1 MNEAGRDIFSVSRLN
16 MEVRSALENSFPL
29 LWVTG
34 EISNL
39 AMPRSGHL
47 YFSLKDASAQVR
59 CAMFRN
65 RRNLLRFQPGDGTQV
80 IVRARVTVYEPRGDL
95 QLVIE
100 HMEPAGEGLLRQQVE
115 ELARKLREEG
125 LFGEERK
132 KPLPTFPRRIGVVTS
147 PSGAAIRDVLT
158 VLKRR
163 CPSIPVVVYP
173 VAVQGKT
180 AAGEITEMLKIADR
194 RKECDLLIL
203 TRGGG
208 SLEDLM
214 AFNDEQLAR
223 TIAGLSIRLI
233 CAIGHEI
240 GTSISDHV
248 ADRRAPTPSAAA
260 ELASP
265 DSEALLHR
273 VDLLAARIQRTQAQ
287 HLQRNMQRLDEL
299 GIRLQQQH
307 PGVRLQHQAERITT
321 LRARLQ
327 QAGRNRTRILH
338 ASLDTLATRLQA
350 RAPARRV
357 SDTRSHLERLGK
369 RFETLMR
376 QRVEERSTR
385 VKALARELHAISPLA
400 TLERGYSITLNEK
413 QQAITDS
420 NQVNK
425 GEELEIR
432 FARGSIQCEVTEKG

>member
-1 MNEAGRDIFSVSRLN
+1 MNQAGRDIFSVSRLN

-223 TIAGLSIRLI
+223 TIAGLSIPLI
-233 CAIGHEI
+233 SAIGHEI
-240 GTSISDHV
+240 DTSISDHV

-307 PGVRLQHQAERITT
+307 PGVRLQHQAERIAT
-321 LRARLQ
+321 LRSRLQ

>member
-1 MNEAGRDIFSVSRLN
+1 MTRPGRDIFSVSRLN

-39 AMPRSGHL
+39 ATPRSGHL

-95 QLVIE
+95 QLIIE

-125 LFGEERK
+125 LFDEERK
-132 KPLPTFPRRIGVVTS
+132 KPIPSFPRRIGVVTS
-147 PSGAAIRDVLT
+147 PSGAAVRDVLT

-173 VAVQGKT
+173 VSVQGKT
-180 AAGEITEMLKIADR
+180 AAGEIAEMLRIAER
-194 RKECDLLIL
+194 RNECDLLIL

-223 TIAGLSIRLI
+223 TIAGLSIPVI
-233 CAIGHEI
+233 SAIGHEI
-240 GTSISDHV
+240 DTSISDHV

-265 DSEALLHR
+265 DSAALLHR
-273 VDLLAARIQRTQAQ
+273 VDLLAARFQRTQAQ
-287 HLQRNMQRLDEL
+287 DLQRNMQRLDEL
-299 GIRLQQQH
+299 AIRLQQQH
-307 PGVRLQHQAERITT
+307 PGVRLRQQAERIAT
-321 LRARLQ
+321 LGARLG
-327 QAGRNRTRILH
+327 QAGRSRIRIQH
-338 ASLDTLATRLQA
+338 ASLETLATRLQA
-350 RAPARRV
+350 QAPARRV
-357 SDTRSHLERLGK
+357 SETRAHLERLA
-369 RFETLMR
+369 RRSETVMR
-376 QRVEERSTR
+376 QSLEERRTR

-400 TLERGYSITLNEK
+400 TLERGYSITLNEG

-420 NQVNK
+420 RKVRK
-425 GEELEIR
+425 GETLEVR
-432 FARGSIQCEVTEKG
+432 LARGSIRCEVTEKR

>member
-39 AMPRSGHL
+39 ATPRSGHL

-194 RKECDLLIL
+194 RKERDLLIL

-223 TIAGLSIRLI
+223 TIAGLSIPLI
-233 CAIGHEI
+233 SAIGHEI
-240 GTSISDHV
+240 DTSISDHV

-287 HLQRNMQRLDEL
+287 HMQRNMQRLDEL

>member
-1 MNEAGRDIFSVSRLN
+1 MNQAGRDIFSVSRLN

-223 TIAGLSIRLI
+223 TIAGLSIPLI
-233 CAIGHEI
+233 SAIGHEI
-240 GTSISDHV
+240 DTSISDHV

-400 TLERGYSITLNEK
+400 TLERGYSITLNDK
-413 QQAITDS
+413 HRAITDS

>member
-1 MNEAGRDIFSVSRLN
+1 MSQTGRDIFSVSRLN

-65 RRNLLRFQPGDGTQV
+65 RRSLLRFQPGDGAQV
-80 IVRARVTVYEPRGDL
+80 IVRAKVTVYEPRGDL
-95 QLVIE
+95 QLIVE

-125 LFGEERK
+125 LFDEERK
-132 KPLPTFPRRIGVVTS
+132 KPIPSFPRRIGVVTS
-147 PSGAAIRDVLT
+147 PSGAAIRDVLS

-163 CPSIPVVVYP
+163 CPSIPVVLYP
-173 VAVQGKT
+173 VPVQGKT
-180 AAGEITEMLKIADR
+180 AAGEIAEMLKLADR
-194 RKECDLLIL
+194 RSECDLLIL

-223 TIAGLSIRLI
+223 TIAGLSIPVI
-233 CAIGHEI
+233 SAIGHEI
-240 GTSISDHV
+240 DTSISDHV
-248 ADRRAPTPSAAA
+248 ADRRAATPSAAA

-265 DSEALLHR
+265 DSGALLHR
-273 VDLLAARIQRTQAQ
+273 IDLLDGRLRRHQAQ
-287 HLQRNMQRLDEL
+287 RLQRNMQRLDEL

-307 PGVRLQHQAERITT
+307 PGVRMRHQAERIGS
-321 LRARLQ
+321 LRSRLE
-327 QAGRNRTRILH
+327 QASNSRLRILH
-338 ASLDTLATRLQA
+338 ASLATLATRMHA
-350 RAPARRV
+350 EAPARRLV
-357 SDTRSHLERLGK
+357 ESRSHLERLAG
-369 RFETLMR
+369 RSETVMR
-376 QRVEERSTR
+376 QRLAESTAR
-385 VKALARELHAISPLA
+385 VTALARELHAISPLA
-400 TLERGYSITLNEK
+400 TLERGYSITLNDQ

-420 NQVNK
+420 SQVREE
-425 GEELEIR
+425 EELEVR
-432 FARGSIQCEVTEKG
+432 FARGAISCRVTERR

>member
-1 MNEAGRDIFSVSRLN
+1 MNQAGRDIFSVSRLN

-39 AMPRSGHL
+39 ATPRSGHL

-125 LFGEERK
+125 LFEEQRK
-132 KPLPTFPRRIGVVTS
+132 KPLPSFPRRIGVVTS

-180 AAGEITEMLKIADR
+180 AAGEITEMLKIADQ

-223 TIAGLSIRLI
+223 TIAGLSIPLI
-233 CAIGHEI
+233 SAIGHEI
-240 GTSISDHV
+240 DTSISDHV

-432 FARGSIQCEVTEKG
+432 FARGSIQCEVTGKG

>member
-1 MNEAGRDIFSVSRLN
+1 MSQTGRDIFSVSRLN

-65 RRNLLRFQPGDGTQV
+65 RRSLLRFQPGDGAQV

-95 QLVIE
+95 QLIVE

-125 LFGEERK
+125 LFDEERK
-132 KPLPTFPRRIGVVTS
+132 KPIPTFPGKIGVVTS
-147 PSGAAIRDVLT
+147 PSGAAIRDVLS

-163 CPSIPVVVYP
+163 CPSIPVVIYP
-173 VAVQGKT
+173 VPVQGKT
-180 AAGEITEMLKIADR
+180 AAGEIADMLKIADR

-223 TIAGLSIRLI
+223 TIAELSIPVI
-233 CAIGHEI
+233 SAIGHEI
-240 GTSISDHV
+240 DTSISDHV

-265 DSEALLHR
+265 DSAALLHR
-273 VDLLAARIQRTQAQ
+273 VALLDTRLQRVHAQ
-287 HLQRNMQRLDEL
+287 KLQRNMQRLDEL

-307 PGVRLQHQAERITT
+307 PGLRLRQQAEKIAT
-321 LRARLQ
+321 LGARLG
-327 QAGRNRTRILH
+327 QAGRSRIRIQH
-338 ASLDTLATRLQA
+338 ASLETLATRLQA
-350 RAPARRV
+350 QAPARRV
-357 SDTRSHLERLGK
+357 SETRSHLEQLAR
-369 RFETLMR
+369 RSETVMR
-376 QRVEERSTR
+376 QSLEERRTS

-400 TLERGYSITLNEK
+400 TLERGYSITLNK
-413 QQAITDS
+413 GQQAITDS
-420 NQVNK
+420 SQVRK

-432 FARGSIQCEVTEKG
+432 FARGSIQAEVTEKR

>member
-1 MNEAGRDIFSVSRLN
+1 MSQTGRDIFSVSRLN

-65 RRNLLRFQPGDGTQV
+65 RRNLLRFQPGDGAQV

-95 QLVIE
+95 QLIVE

-125 LFGEERK
+125 LFDEERK
-132 KPLPTFPRRIGVVTS
+132 KPVPTFPARIGVVTS

-163 CPSIPVVVYP
+163 CPSIPVVLYP
-173 VAVQGKT
+173 VPVQGKT
-180 AAGEITEMLKIADR
+180 AAAELVDMLRIADR

-223 TIAGLSIRLI
+223 TIAGLSIPVI
-233 CAIGHEI
+233 SAIGHEI
-240 GTSISDHV
+240 DTSISDHV
-248 ADRRAPTPSAAA
+248 ADRRAATPSAAA

-273 VDLLAARIQRTQAQ
+273 IALLDARLERLQAQ
-287 HLQRNMQRLDEL
+287 KLQRNMQRLDEL

-307 PGVRLQHQAERITT
+307 PGVRLRHQADRVGT
-321 LRARLQ
+321 LRSRLE
-327 QAGRNRTRILH
+327 QAGVNRTRLLH
-338 ASLDTLATRLQA
+338 ASLATLATRLQA

-357 SDTRSHLERLGK
+357 SETRSHLERLA
-369 RFETLMR
+369 RRSETVVR
-376 QRVEERSTR
+376 QRLAESGAKVT
-385 VKALARELHAISPLA
+385 ALARELHAISPLA
-400 TLERGYSITLNEK
+400 TLERGYSITLNDS

-420 NQVNK
+420 SQVME

-432 FARGSIQCEVTEKG
+432 FARGSIQCEVTEKR

>member
-1 MNEAGRDIFSVSRLN
+1 MSQTGRDIFSVSRLN

-65 RRNLLRFQPGDGTQV
+65 RRSLLRFQPGDGTQV
-80 IVRARVTVYEPRGDL
+80 IVRAKVTVYEPRGDL
-95 QLVIE
+95 QLIIE

-125 LFGEERK
+125 LFDEERK
-132 KPLPTFPRRIGVVTS
+132 KPIPAFPRRIGVVTS

-163 CPSIPVVVYP
+163 CPSIPVVIYP
-173 VAVQGKT
+173 VPVQGKT
-180 AAGEITEMLKIADR
+180 AAGEIAEMLRIADR

-223 TIAGLSIRLI
+223 TIAGLSIPVI
-233 CAIGHEI
+233 SAIGHEI
-240 GTSISDHV
+240 DTSISDHV

-273 VDLLAARIQRTQAQ
+273 IALLDARLERLHAQ
-287 HLQRNMQRLDEL
+287 KLQRNMQRLDEL

-307 PGVRLQHQAERITT
+307 PGVRLRHQADRGAT
-321 LRARLQ
+321 LLSRLQ
-327 QAGRNRTRILH
+327 QAAVNRTRILH
-338 ASLDTLATRLQA
+338 ASLDTMTTRLQA
-350 RAPARRV
+350 QVPARRLV
-357 SDTRSHLERLGK
+357 ETRSNLERLA
-369 RFETLMR
+369 RRSQTVMR
-376 QRVEERSTR
+376 QRLAESGAKVT
-385 VKALARELHAISPLA
+385 ALARELHAISPLA
-400 TLERGYSITLNEK
+400 TLERGYSITLNDS

-420 NQVNK
+420 SQVSK

-432 FARGSIQCEVTEKG
+432 FARGSIQCEVTEKR

>member
-1 MNEAGRDIFSVSRLN
+1 MTQTGRDIFSVSRLN

-39 AMPRSGHL
+39 SMPRSGHL

-59 CAMFRN
+59 CALFRN
-65 RRNLLRFQPGDGTQV
+65 RRNLLRFQPGDGAQV

-95 QLVIE
+95 QLIIE

-125 LFGEERK
+125 LFDEERK
-132 KPLPTFPRRIGVVTS
+132 KPIPSFPMRIGVVTS

-163 CPSIPVVVYP
+163 CPSIPVVIYP
-173 VAVQGKT
+173 VPVQGKT
-180 AAGEITEMLKIADR
+180 AAGEIADMLRIADQ

-223 TIAGLSIRLI
+223 TIAGLETPVIS
-233 CAIGHEI
+233 AIGHEI
-240 GTSISDHV
+240 DTSISDHV

-265 DSEALLHR
+265 DSDALLHR
-273 VDLLAARIQRTQAQ
+273 IALLDSRLERVQTQK
-287 HLQRNMQRLDEL
+287 LQRNMQRLDEL

-307 PGVRLQHQAERITT
+307 PGVRLRHQADRIAT
-321 LRARLQ
+321 LRSRLD
-327 QAGRNRTRILH
+327 QAGRNRIRILH
-338 ASLDTLATRLQA
+338 ASLDTVTTRLQA
-350 RAPARRV
+350 RAPSRHV
-357 SDTRSHLERLGK
+357 SETRSHLERLAK
-369 RFETLMR
+369 RSEAAMR
-376 QRVEERSTR
+376 QRLAESGAKVT
-385 VKALARELHAISPLA
+385 ALARELHAISPLA
-400 TLERGYSITLNEK
+400 TLERGYSITLNDS

-420 NQVNK
+420 SQVRTGNP
-425 GEELEIR
+425 
-432 FARGSIQCEVTEKG
+432 FCARLDTV

>member
-1 MNEAGRDIFSVSRLN
+1 MSQTGRDIFSVSRLN

-65 RRNLLRFQPGDGTQV
+65 RRSLLRFQPGDGAQV

-95 QLVIE
+95 QLIVE

-125 LFGEERK
+125 LFDEERK
-132 KPLPTFPRRIGVVTS
+132 KPIPTFPGKIGVVTS
-147 PSGAAIRDVLT
+147 PSGAAIRDVLS

-163 CPSIPVVVYP
+163 CPSIPVVIYP
-173 VAVQGKT
+173 VPVQGKT
-180 AAGEITEMLKIADR
+180 AAGEIADMLKIADR

-223 TIAGLSIRLI
+223 TIAGLSIPVI
-233 CAIGHEI
+233 SAIGHEI
-240 GTSISDHV
+240 DTSISDHV

-265 DSEALLHR
+265 DSAALLHR
-273 VDLLAARIQRTQAQ
+273 VALLDTRLQRVHAQ
-287 HLQRNMQRLDEL
+287 KLQRNMQRLDEL

-307 PGVRLQHQAERITT
+307 PGLRLRHQAERITT
-321 LRARLQ
+321 LKSRLE
-327 QAGRNRTRILH
+327 QAGGNRIRILR
-338 ASLDTLATRLQA
+338 ATLETLATRLQA
-350 RAPARRV
+350 QAPARRV
-357 SDTRSHLERLGK
+357 AENRSHLERLA
-369 RFETLMR
+369 RRSETLIR
-376 QRVEERSTR
+376 QRLAESGAR
-385 VKALARELHAISPLA
+385 VTALARELHAISPLA
-400 TLERGYSITLNEK
+400 TLERGYSITLNDS

-420 NQVNK
+420 SQVRK

-432 FARGSIQCEVTEKG
+432 FARGSIQAEVTQKR

>member
-1 MNEAGRDIFSVSRLN
+1 MTRPGRDIFSVSRLN

-39 AMPRSGHL
+39 ATPRSGHL

-95 QLVIE
+95 QLIIE

-125 LFGEERK
+125 LFDKERK
-132 KPLPTFPRRIGVVTS
+132 KPIPSFPRRIGVVTS
-147 PSGAAIRDVLT
+147 PNGAAVRDVLT

-163 CPSIPVVVYP
+163 CPLIPVVVYP
-173 VAVQGKT
+173 VSVQGKT
-180 AAGEITEMLKIADR
+180 AAGEIAEMLRIAER
-194 RKECDLLIL
+194 RNECDLLIL

-223 TIAGLSIRLI
+223 TIAELSIPVI
-233 CAIGHEI
+233 SAIGHEI
-240 GTSISDHV
+240 DTSISDHV

-265 DSEALLHR
+265 DSAALLHR
-273 VDLLAARIQRTQAQ
+273 VDLLAARFQRTQAQ
-287 HLQRNMQRLDEL
+287 DLQRNMQRLDEL
-299 GIRLQQQH
+299 AIRLQQQH
-307 PGVRLQHQAERITT
+307 PGVRLRQQAERIAT
-321 LRARLQ
+321 LGARLG
-327 QAGRNRTRILH
+327 QAGRSRIRIQH
-338 ASLDTLATRLQA
+338 ASLETLATRLQA

-357 SDTRSHLERLGK
+357 SETRSHLERLA
-369 RFETLMR
+369 RRSETVVR
-376 QRVEERSTR
+376 QRLAESGAKVT
-385 VKALARELHAISPLA
+385 ALARELHAISPLA
-400 TLERGYSITLNEK
+400 TLERGYSITLNDS

-420 NQVNK
+420 SQVSK

-432 FARGSIQCEVTEKG
+432 FARGSIQCEVTEKR

>member
-1 MNEAGRDIFSVSRLN
+1 MTRPGRDIFSVSRLN

-39 AMPRSGHL
+39 ATPRSGHL

-95 QLVIE
+95 QLIIE

-125 LFGEERK
+125 LFDEERK
-132 KPLPTFPRRIGVVTS
+132 KPIPSFPRRIGVVTS
-147 PSGAAIRDVLT
+147 PSGAAVRDVFT

-173 VAVQGKT
+173 VSVQGKT
-180 AAGEITEMLKIADR
+180 AAGEIAEMLRIAER
-194 RKECDLLIL
+194 RNECDLLIL

-223 TIAGLSIRLI
+223 TIAGLSIPVI
-233 CAIGHEI
+233 SAIGHEI
-240 GTSISDHV
+240 DTSISDHV

-265 DSEALLHR
+265 DSAALLHR
-273 VDLLAARIQRTQAQ
+273 VDLLAARFQRTQAQ
-287 HLQRNMQRLDEL
+287 DLQRNMQRLDEL
-299 GIRLQQQH
+299 AIRLQQQH
-307 PGVRLQHQAERITT
+307 PGVRLRQQAERIAT
-321 LRARLQ
+321 LGARLG
-327 QAGRNRTRILH
+327 QAGRSRIRIQH
-338 ASLDTLATRLQA
+338 ASLETLATRLQA
-350 RAPARRV
+350 QAPARRV
-357 SDTRSHLERLGK
+357 SETRSHLEQLAR
-369 RFETLMR
+369 RSETVMR
-376 QRVEERSTR
+376 QSLEERRTS

-400 TLERGYSITLNEK
+400 TLERGYSITLNK
-413 QQAITDS
+413 GQQAITDS
-420 NQVNK
+420 SQVRK

-432 FARGSIQCEVTEKG
+432 FARGSIQAEVTEKR

>member
-223 TIAGLSIRLI
+223 TIAGLSIPLI
-233 CAIGHEI
+233 SAIGHEI
-240 GTSISDHV
+240 DTSISDHV

>member
-1 MNEAGRDIFSVSRLN
+1 MSQTGRDIFSVSRLN

-65 RRNLLRFQPGDGTQV
+65 RRSLLRFQPGDGAQV

-95 QLVIE
+95 QLIVE

-125 LFGEERK
+125 LFDEERK
-132 KPLPTFPRRIGVVTS
+132 KPIPTFPGKIGVVTS
-147 PSGAAIRDVLT
+147 PSGAAIRDVLS

-163 CPSIPVVVYP
+163 CPSIPVVIYP
-173 VAVQGKT
+173 VPVQGKT
-180 AAGEITEMLKIADR
+180 AAGEIADMLKIAER

-223 TIAGLSIRLI
+223 TIAGLSIPVI
-233 CAIGHEI
+233 SAIGHEI
-240 GTSISDHV
+240 DTSISDHV

-265 DSEALLHR
+265 DSAALLHR
-273 VDLLAARIQRTQAQ
+273 VALLDTRLQRVHAQ
-287 HLQRNMQRLDEL
+287 KLQRNMQRLDEL

-307 PGVRLQHQAERITT
+307 PGLRLRHQAERITT
-321 LRARLQ
+321 LKSRLE
-327 QAGRNRTRILH
+327 QAGGNRIRILR
-338 ASLDTLATRLQA
+338 ATLETLATRLQA
-350 RAPARRV
+350 QAPARRV
-357 SDTRSHLERLGK
+357 AETRSHLERLT
-369 RFETLMR
+369 RRSETVIR
-376 QRVEERSTR
+376 QRLAESGAR
-385 VKALARELHAISPLA
+385 VTALARELHAISPLA
-400 TLERGYSITLNEK
+400 TLERGYSITLNDR

-420 NQVNK
+420 SQVRK

-432 FARGSIQCEVTEKG
+432 FARGSIQCEVTEKR

>member
-1 MNEAGRDIFSVSRLN
+1 MSQTGRDIFSVSRLN

-65 RRNLLRFQPGDGTQV
+65 RRSLLRFQPGDGAQV

-95 QLVIE
+95 QLIVE

-125 LFGEERK
+125 LFDEERK
-132 KPLPTFPRRIGVVTS
+132 KPIPTFPGKIGVVTS
-147 PSGAAIRDVLT
+147 PSGAAIRDVLS

-163 CPSIPVVVYP
+163 CPSIPVVIYP
-173 VAVQGKT
+173 VPVQGKT
-180 AAGEITEMLKIADR
+180 AAGEIADMLKIAER

-223 TIAGLSIRLI
+223 TIAGLSIPVI
-233 CAIGHEI
+233 SAIGHEI
-240 GTSISDHV
+240 DTSISDHV

-265 DSEALLHR
+265 DSAALLHR
-273 VDLLAARIQRTQAQ
+273 VALLDTRLQRVHVQK
-287 HLQRNMQRLDEL
+287 LQRNMQRLDEL

-307 PGVRLQHQAERITT
+307 PGLRLRHQAERITT
-321 LRARLQ
+321 LKSRLE
-327 QAGRNRTRILH
+327 QAGGNRIRILR
-338 ASLDTLATRLQA
+338 ATLETLATRLQA
-350 RAPARRV
+350 QAPARRV
-357 SDTRSHLERLGK
+357 AETRSHLERLT
-369 RFETLMR
+369 RRSETLIR
-376 QRVEERSTR
+376 QRLAESGAR
-385 VKALARELHAISPLA
+385 VTALARELHAISPLA
-400 TLERGYSITLNEK
+400 TLERGYSITLNDS

-420 NQVNK
+420 SQVRK

-432 FARGSIQCEVTEKG
+432 FARGSIQAEVTQKR

>member
-1 MNEAGRDIFSVSRLN
+1 MNQAGRDIFSVSRLN

-125 LFGEERK
+125 LFEEERK

-223 TIAGLSIRLI
+223 TIAGLSIPLI
-233 CAIGHEI
+233 SAIGHEI
-240 GTSISDHV
+240 DTSISDHV

>member
-1 MNEAGRDIFSVSRLN
+1 MNQAGRDIFSVSRLN

-125 LFGEERK
+125 LFEEQRK
-132 KPLPTFPRRIGVVTS
+132 QAIPSFPTRIGVVTS

-173 VAVQGKT
+173 VAVQGKS
-180 AAGEITEMLKIADR
+180 AAREISEMLKIADR

-223 TIAGLSIRLI
+223 TIAGLSIPLI
-233 CAIGHEI
+233 SAIGHEI
-240 GTSISDHV
+240 DTSISDHV

-307 PGVRLQHQAERITT
+307 PGVRLQHQAERIAT
-321 LRARLQ
+321 LRSRLQ

-357 SDTRSHLERLGK
+357 SDTRLHLERLGK

-400 TLERGYSITLNEK
+400 TLERGYSITLNDK

-420 NQVNK
+420 SQVSK

-432 FARGSIQCEVTEKG
+432 FARGSIRCEVSEKG

>member
-1 MNEAGRDIFSVSRLN
+1 MSQTGRDIFSVSRLN

-65 RRNLLRFQPGDGTQV
+65 RRSLLRFQPGDGTQV
-80 IVRARVTVYEPRGDL
+80 IVRAKVTVYEPRGDL
-95 QLVIE
+95 QLIIE

-125 LFGEERK
+125 LFDEERK
-132 KPLPTFPRRIGVVTS
+132 KPIPAFPRRIGVVTS

-173 VAVQGKT
+173 VPVQGKT
-180 AAGEITEMLKIADR
+180 AAGEIAEMLRIADR

-223 TIAGLSIRLI
+223 TIAGLSIPVI
-233 CAIGHEI
+233 SAIGHEI
-240 GTSISDHV
+240 DTSISDHV

-273 VDLLAARIQRTQAQ
+273 IALLDARLERVHAQ
-287 HLQRNMQRLDEL
+287 KLQRNMQRLDEL

-307 PGVRLQHQAERITT
+307 PGVRLRHQADRVPT
-321 LRARLQ
+321 LLSRLQ
-327 QAGRNRTRILH
+327 QAAGNRTRILH
-338 ASLDTLATRLQA
+338 ASLDTMTMRLQA
-350 RAPARRV
+350 QAPARRLV
-357 SDTRSHLERLGK
+357 ETRSNLERLA
-369 RFETLMR
+369 RRSETVMR
-376 QRVEERSTR
+376 QRLAESGAKVT
-385 VKALARELHAISPLA
+385 ALARELHAISPLA
-400 TLERGYSITLNEK
+400 TLERGYSITLNDS

-420 NQVNK
+420 SQVSK

-432 FARGSIQCEVTEKG
+432 FARGSIQCEVTQKR

>member
-1 MNEAGRDIFSVSRLN
+1 MSQTGRDIFSVSRLN

-65 RRNLLRFQPGDGTQV
+65 RRSLLRFQPGDGAQV

-95 QLVIE
+95 QLIVE

-125 LFGEERK
+125 LFDEERK
-132 KPLPTFPRRIGVVTS
+132 KPIPTFPGKIGVVTS
-147 PSGAAIRDVLT
+147 PSGAAIRDVLS

-163 CPSIPVVVYP
+163 CPSIPVVIYP
-173 VAVQGKT
+173 VPVQGKT
-180 AAGEITEMLKIADR
+180 AAGEIADMLKIADR

-223 TIAGLSIRLI
+223 TIAELSIPVI
-233 CAIGHEI
+233 SAIGHEI
-240 GTSISDHV
+240 DTSISDHV

-265 DSEALLHR
+265 DSAALLHR
-273 VDLLAARIQRTQAQ
+273 VALLDTRLQRVHAQ
-287 HLQRNMQRLDEL
+287 KLQRNMQRLDEL

-307 PGVRLQHQAERITT
+307 PGLRLRHQAERITT
-321 LRARLQ
+321 LKSRLE
-327 QAGRNRTRILH
+327 QAGGNRIRILR
-338 ASLDTLATRLQA
+338 ATLETLATRLQA
-350 RAPARRV
+350 QAPARRV
-357 SDTRSHLERLGK
+357 AETRSHLERLT
-369 RFETLMR
+369 RRSETVIR
-376 QRVEERSTR
+376 QRLAESGAR
-385 VKALARELHAISPLA
+385 VTALARELHAISPLA
-400 TLERGYSITLNEK
+400 TLERGYSITLNDS

-420 NQVNK
+420 SQVRK

-432 FARGSIQCEVTEKG
+432 FARGSIQAEVTQKR

>member
-1 MNEAGRDIFSVSRLN
+1 MSQTGRDIFSVSRLN

-65 RRNLLRFQPGDGTQV
+65 RRNLLRFQPGDGAQV

-95 QLVIE
+95 QLIVE

-125 LFGEERK
+125 LFDEERK
-132 KPLPTFPRRIGVVTS
+132 QPPPSFPRRIGVVTS

-173 VAVQGKT
+173 VPVQGKT
-180 AAGEITEMLKIADR
+180 AAAEIADMLRIADR

-223 TIAGLSIRLI
+223 TIAGLSIPVI
-233 CAIGHEI
+233 SAIGHEI
-240 GTSISDHV
+240 DTSISDHV

-273 VDLLAARIQRTQAQ
+273 VALLHARLERLQAQ
-287 HLQRNMQRLDEL
+287 KLQRNMQRLDEL

-307 PGVRLQHQAERITT
+307 PGVRLRHQADRIAT
-321 LRARLQ
+321 LGSRLE
-327 QAGRNRTRILH
+327 QAGRHRLRILH
-338 ASLDTLATRLQA
+338 ASLDTVTTRLQA

-357 SDTRSHLERLGK
+357 SDTRSHLERLA
-369 RFETLMR
+369 RRSETVMR
-376 QRVEERSTR
+376 QRLAESGAKVT
-385 VKALARELHAISPLA
+385 ALARELHAISPLA

-420 NQVNK
+420 SQVSK

-432 FARGSIQCEVTEKG
+432 FARGAIQCEVTEKR

>member
-1 MNEAGRDIFSVSRLN
+1 MTQTGRDIFSVSRLN

-39 AMPRSGHL
+39 SMPRSGHL

-59 CAMFRN
+59 CALFRN
-65 RRNLLRFQPGDGTQV
+65 RRNLLRFQPGDGAQV

-95 QLVIE
+95 QLIIE

-125 LFGEERK
+125 LFDEERK
-132 KPLPTFPRRIGVVTS
+132 QPIPTFPRRIGVVTS

-173 VAVQGKT
+173 VPVQGKT
-180 AAGEITEMLKIADR
+180 AAGEISEMLRIADR

-223 TIAGLSIRLI
+223 TIAGLDTPVIS
-233 CAIGHEI
+233 AIGHEI
-240 GTSISDHV
+240 DTSISDHV

-265 DSEALLHR
+265 DSDALLHR
-273 VDLLAARIQRTQAQ
+273 IALLDSRLERVQAQ
-287 HLQRNMQRLDEL
+287 KLQRNMQRLDEL

-307 PGVRLQHQAERITT
+307 PGVRLRHQADRIAT
-321 LRARLQ
+321 LRSRLDR
-327 QAGRNRTRILH
+327 AVRNRIRILH
-338 ASLDTLATRLQA
+338 ASLDTVTTRLQA
-350 RAPARRV
+350 RAPARHV
-357 SDTRSHLERLGK
+357 SETRSHLERLAK
-369 RFETLMR
+369 RSEAAMR
-376 QRVEERSTR
+376 QRLAESGAKVT
-385 VKALARELHAISPLA
+385 ALARELHAISPLA
-400 TLERGYSITLNEK
+400 TLERGYSITLNDS

-420 NQVNK
+420 SQVRK

-432 FARGSIQCEVTEKG
+432 FARGSIQCEVTQKR